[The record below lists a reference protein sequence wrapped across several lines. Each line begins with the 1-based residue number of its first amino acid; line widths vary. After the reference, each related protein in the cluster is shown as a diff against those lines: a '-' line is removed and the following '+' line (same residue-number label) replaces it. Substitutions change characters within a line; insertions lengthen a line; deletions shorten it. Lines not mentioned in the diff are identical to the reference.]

1 MNAVRRSHLVRIA
14 LLATAILFSRTN
26 HVTAQVNNLYCNHT
40 CSNKAA
46 AEPAA
51 LEKKFP
57 LKPRKAVRSPRPA
70 SQTLAYSLGFD
81 LLTPQAVRT
90 LTSEQSRQAL
100 FVSQTLATVPQSR
113 LFSLRI

>member
-1 MNAVRRSHLVRIA
+1 MNTIRRSHLVRIA

-26 HVTAQVNNLYCNHT
+26 HITAQVGNLYSNHT

-51 LEKKFP
+51 SEKKFP
-57 LKPRKAVRSPRPA
+57 LKPNKAVRPPRPA
-70 SQTLAYSLGFD
+70 SQTFGLGFE
-81 LLTPQAVRT
+81 LLTPQAVLT

-100 FVSQTLATVPQSR
+100 LVSQMFASAPHCR

>member
-1 MNAVRRSHLVRIA
+1 MNTIRRSHLVRIA

-26 HVTAQVNNLYCNHT
+26 HAAAQAGNLYSSHT

-51 LEKKFP
+51 SEKKFR
-57 LKPRKAVRSPRPA
+57 LKPNKAVRPPRPA
-70 SQTLAYSLGFD
+70 SQTFGLGFG
-81 LLTPQAVRT
+81 LFTPQAALT

-100 FVSQTLATVPQSR
+100 LVSRMLATAPQSR

>member
-26 HVTAQVNNLYCNHT
+26 HVTAQVSNLYCNHT

-57 LKPRKAVRSPRPA
+57 LKPNKAVRPPRPA
-70 SQTLAYSLGFD
+70 SQTFSLGFE
-81 LLTPQAVRT
+81 LLAPRAALT
-90 LTSEQSRQAL
+90 LTSERSRQAL
-100 FVSQTLATVPQSR
+100 LVSQMFATAPQSR

>member
-1 MNAVRRSHLVRIA
+1 MNAIRRFHLVRIA
-14 LLATAILFSRTN
+14 LLVTAILFSRTN
-26 HVTAQVNNLYCNHT
+26 HAAAQASNPYSNHT

-57 LKPRKAVRSPRPA
+57 LKPNKAVRPPRPA
-70 SQTLAYSLGFD
+70 SQTFGLGFG
-81 LLTPQAVRT
+81 LLTPQAALT

-100 FVSQTLATVPQSR
+100 LVSQMLATAPQCR

>member
-1 MNAVRRSHLVRIA
+1 MNAVRRSHFVRIA
-14 LLATAILFSRTN
+14 LLATAIFFSRTN
-26 HVTAQVNNLYCNHT
+26 HITAQVSNLNCNHT

-57 LKPRKAVRSPRPA
+57 LKPNKAVRPPRPA
-70 SQTLAYSLGFD
+70 SQTFGLGFE
-81 LLTPQAVRT
+81 LLTPQAVLT

-100 FVSQTLATVPQSR
+100 LVSRMFASAPHCR

>member
-1 MNAVRRSHLVRIA
+1 MNTVRRTHLVRIV

-26 HVTAQVNNLYCNHT
+26 HATAQVSNLYCNHT

-57 LKPRKAVRSPRPA
+57 LKPNKAVRPPRPA
-70 SQTLAYSLGFD
+70 SQVFSLDLD
-81 LLTPQAVRT
+81 LLTPQAALT

-100 FVSQTLATVPQSR
+100 FVSQMFATAPQSR

>member
-1 MNAVRRSHLVRIA
+1 MNAVRRSPLVRIA

-26 HVTAQVNNLYCNHT
+26 HITAQVNHLYCNHT

-51 LEKKFP
+51 LEKKFS
-57 LKPRKAVRSPRPA
+57 LKPNKAVRPPRPA
-70 SQTLAYSLGFD
+70 SQTFGLGFE
-81 LLTPQAVRT
+81 LLTPQAVIT

-100 FVSQTLATVPQSR
+100 LVSQMFASAPHCR

>member
-1 MNAVRRSHLVRIA
+1 MNTIRRSHLVRIA

-26 HVTAQVNNLYCNHT
+26 HAAAQAGNLYSSHT

-51 LEKKFP
+51 SEKKFR
-57 LKPRKAVRSPRPA
+57 LKPNKAVRPPRPA
-70 SQTLAYSLGFD
+70 SQTFGLGFE
-81 LLTPQAVRT
+81 LLTPQAVLT

-100 FVSQTLATVPQSR
+100 LVSQMFATAPHCR

>member
-26 HVTAQVNNLYCNHT
+26 HVTAQVSNLYCNHT

-46 AEPAA
+46 AEPAVS
-51 LEKKFP
+51 EKKFP
-57 LKPRKAVRSPRPA
+57 LKPNKAVRPQRPA
-70 SQTLAYSLGFD
+70 SQTFGLSFE
-81 LLTPQAVRT
+81 LLTPQAVLT
-90 LTSEQSRQAL
+90 LTSEQSRQTL
-100 FVSQTLATVPQSR
+100 LVSQMLATAPQSR

>member
-26 HVTAQVNNLYCNHT
+26 HVVAQAGNLYSSHT

-57 LKPRKAVRSPRPA
+57 LKPNKAVRPPRPA
-70 SQTLAYSLGFD
+70 SQTFGLGFE
-81 LLTPQAVRT
+81 LLTPQAVLT

-100 FVSQTLATVPQSR
+100 LVSQMFATAPHCR

>member
-1 MNAVRRSHLVRIA
+1 MNTVRRSHLVRIA

-26 HVTAQVNNLYCNHT
+26 HVAAQVNNLSNHT
-40 CSNKAA
+40 CSNKAC

-57 LKPRKAVRSPRPA
+57 LKPHKAVRPPRPA
-70 SQTLAYSLGFD
+70 SQTFGLGFA
-81 LLTPQAVRT
+81 LLTPQAVLT

-100 FVSQTLATVPQSR
+100 LASQALATAPQSR

>member
-1 MNAVRRSHLVRIA
+1 MNTIRRSHLVRIA

-26 HVTAQVNNLYCNHT
+26 HATAQASNLYCNHT

-51 LEKKFP
+51 PEKKFR
-57 LKPRKAVRSPRPA
+57 LKPNKAVRPPRPA
-70 SQTLAYSLGFD
+70 SQTFAIGYGLF
-81 LLTPQAVRT
+81 TPQAALT

-100 FVSQTLATVPQSR
+100 LVSQLLATAPQSR
-113 LFSLRI
+113 LSPLRI